1 MDKKTKNLNIAGLHT
16 INAKIKLSGGAA
28 KARLFIKT
36 GAGWVWSDSGAPLT
50 VDSKGYTTL
59 SISLPS
65 AAEAEAEAEAE
76 GVDLTAVKTI
86 GIKLEGI
93 TNGEGTAKLYLQEV
107 MLAAAG
113 LDID

>member
-1 MDKKTKNLNIAGLHT
+1 MKLNIAGLHT
-16 INAKIKLSGGAA
+16 INAKVKLSGGAA

-50 VDSKGYTTL
+50 VDSSGYTTL

-65 AAEAEAEAEAE
+65 AAEAE

-107 MLAAAG
+107 TLAAAG
-113 LDID
+113 SDID

>member
-1 MDKKTKNLNIAGLHT
+1 MDKKTKNLSIAGLHT
-16 INAKIKLSGGAA
+16 INAKVKLSGGAA

-65 AAEAEAEAEAE
+65 AAEAE
-76 GVDLTAVKTI
+76 GGDLTAVKTI

-93 TNGEGTAKLYLQEV
+93 TNGEGTAELYLQEV